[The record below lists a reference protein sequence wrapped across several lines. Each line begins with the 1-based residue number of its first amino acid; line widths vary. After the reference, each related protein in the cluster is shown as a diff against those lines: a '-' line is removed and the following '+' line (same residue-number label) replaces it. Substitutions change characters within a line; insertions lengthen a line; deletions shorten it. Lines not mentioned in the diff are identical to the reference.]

1 MIFVFNYSIRF
12 CLVEVFFFISNDK
25 GGFFGLLLMSLFW
38 KHYFYVYL
46 LCMVKNKDLF
56 EWLRRPEAADRQNPG
71 LHGGIPAPGR
81 L

>member
-1 MIFVFNYSIRF
+1 MIFVLNYSIRF
-12 CLVEVFFFISNDK
+12 CLVEVFFFISNDN

-38 KHYFYVYL
+38 KHYYYVYL

-56 EWLRRPEAADRQNPG
+56 EWLRRPEAADRQNP
-71 LHGGIPAPGR
+71 APGR